1 MALKCSDAAL
11 QDGLLAVCALPGQV
25 LQHSSG
31 TCLVLGQHK
40 WSILVWPALTT
51 DPSLGGNLHVW
62 LDARG
67 SAQWLHVW
75 SVRSLFSFASTSVT
89 WEGQDGIVVICNEKE
104 PLLKNSLRQSSAF
117 TFNDLVLLADHYNH
131 ERPRNATRNELLKF
145 LADAV
150 SDGNEDYISL
160 VLNSDAK
167 CSHKKT
173 DEHDEELEEQEQLLE
188 SVLDNMDEAE
198 KDQFEG
204 VSAKVKTRKKLAK
217 ISHWKKLYKEKCLE
231 EEAAQLGLVVFFPG
245 STAFFSLSTNYQI
258 EAIN

>member
-167 CSHKKT
+167 CSHKKQMNT
-173 DEHDEELEEQEQLLE
+173 MKNLKSKSSFLNQFWTTWMRLRRINLREWAPRWRPERSWRRFLTGRSYTKRNALKRKQL
-188 SVLDNMDEAE
+188 S
-198 KDQFEG
+198 
-204 VSAKVKTRKKLAK
+204 LA
-217 ISHWKKLYKEKCLE
+217 W
-231 EEAAQLGLVVFFPG
+231 
-245 STAFFSLSTNYQI
+245 
-258 EAIN
+258 

>member
-1 MALKCSDAAL
+1 M
-11 QDGLLAVCALPGQV
+11 

-40 WSILVWPALTT
+40 WSLLVWPAVTS

-75 SVRSLFSFASTSVT
+75 NVRSLFSFASTTVS
-89 WEGQDGIVVICNEKE
+89 WEGQDGIVVICKEKE

-117 TFNDLVLLADHYNH
+117 TFNDLVLLAAHYNH
-131 ERPRNATRNELLKF
+131 EKPRSVTRNQLLKF
-145 LADAV
+145 LADAA
-150 SDGNEDYISL
+150 SDGNEDYVSL

-167 CSHKKT
+167 CPQKESE
-173 DEHDEELEEQEQLLE
+173 EHDEELEAQEQLLE
-188 SVLDNMDEAE
+188 SVLDNMDGAE

-204 VSAKVKTRKKLAK
+204 VSFKVKPRKKLAK
-217 ISHWKKLYKEKCLE
+217 ISHWKKLYKEKCLG
-231 EEAAQLGLVVFFPG
+231 EEAAQLGLVMFFPRN
-245 STAFFSLSTNYQI
+245 SNFFWV
-258 EAIN
+258 AIK